1 MKGTVGK
8 EIVLLSVHIWTHV
21 IRTLVI
27 MWLAI
32 FVTAGA

>member
-1 MKGTVGK
+1 MKETMGK
-8 EIVLLSVHIWTHV
+8 ERVLLSTHICTYV
-21 IRTLVI
+21 IWTLVI